1 MRMKQTCHTI
11 YGLRVDPGEKS
22 FVELDE
28 EIGQVRNDGTVG
40 YFQAGA
46 YEDSMTFLALTWRE
60 VEAGDYVMHPGD
72 RAHAP
77 REDRDVWNSQLRQAA
92 GRLDL
97 RIIDGPGW
105 FTIPDEY

>member
-1 MRMKQTCHTI
+1 MKRTCYTI

-28 EIGQVRNDGTVG
+28 EIGQVTNNGQVG

-46 YEDSMTFLALTWRE
+46 YDNNMTFLALAWKE
-60 VEAGDYVMHPGD
+60 VEPGEYVMHPGD
-72 RAHAP
+72 RAHATE
-77 REDRDVWNSQLRQAA
+77 EDRAERNGKLRDAA
-92 GRLDL
+92 EKLKL
-97 RIIDGPGW
+97 RVIDGPGW